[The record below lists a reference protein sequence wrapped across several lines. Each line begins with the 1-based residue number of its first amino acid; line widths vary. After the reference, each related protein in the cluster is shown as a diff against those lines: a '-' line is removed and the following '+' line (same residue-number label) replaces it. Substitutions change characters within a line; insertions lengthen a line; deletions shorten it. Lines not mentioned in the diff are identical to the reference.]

1 MVPKDADSWEW
12 DQTLYAGAARYY
24 PAGRMPYPDGV
35 ARGIEAELGL
45 DGTGRLLD
53 VGCGPGSLTLLL
65 APLFDTAIGIDGSS
79 EMIAM
84 ARAGAVRAG
93 VANVDLMVRRA
104 EDIGPDLGRFRAV
117 TFAQSFHWL
126 NRPEVA
132 NLVLTVLEPGGA
144 CVVVYATTH
153 MGVDGTDP
161 LPLPRPPRAEIDGLI
176 GAYLGSTR
184 RAGRGTRPVADRP
197 GDDTGL
203 TDEEILARAGFGF
216 ASELTIE
223 ARPLAYRDEDE
234 IVASVFSLSYAAPG
248 HFGSRRAEFER
259 DLRAMLRRTAPDGRF
274 CEQPRDIR
282 INVWRPA
289 P

>member
-1 MVPKDADSWEW
+1 M
-12 DQTLYAGAARYY
+12 
-24 PAGRMPYPDGV
+24 
-35 ARGIEAELGL
+35 
-45 DGTGRLLD
+45 
-53 VGCGPGSLTLLL
+53 
-65 APLFDTAIGIDGSS
+65 
-79 EMIAM
+79 
-84 ARAGAVRAG
+84 RAG
-93 VANVDLMVRRA
+93 VANVDLLVRRA

-203 TDEEILARAGFGF
+203 TDEEILAEL
-216 ASELTIE
+216 ASVPLPSSRSRPARWLTE
-223 ARPLAYRDEDE
+223 HEDE